1 MTCAVACWFKSN
13 GSRCRCAR
21 NLAKPSQ
28 FKKCRAV
35 SLRNPTP
42 GVVVAES
49 LQHHSLNGNDTGNP
63 VCRHNQH
70 HRYIIVISLF
80 RESQH
85 TNIMAYVTRTSTKT
99 HQKSRC
105 SFRKGARKRR
115 NALIGGESSVAAM
128 GRRKVML
135 AAPVLG
141 VPWAEC
147 AGKCGGEVSIIFF
160 GVENGKS
167 MKMLLKWMI
176 LEVPQF

>member
-1 MTCAVACWFKSN
+1 
-13 GSRCRCAR
+13 
-21 NLAKPSQ
+21 
-28 FKKCRAV
+28 
-35 SLRNPTP
+35 
-42 GVVVAES
+42 
-49 LQHHSLNGNDTGNP
+49 
-63 VCRHNQH
+63 
-70 HRYIIVISLF
+70 
-80 RESQH
+80 
-85 TNIMAYVTRTSTKT
+85 MAYVTRTSTKT

-141 VPWAEC
+141 VPWAEL
-147 AGKCGGEVSIIFF
+147 AGKCGGEVSIFF

-167 MKMLLKWMI
+167 MKMLLKWLI